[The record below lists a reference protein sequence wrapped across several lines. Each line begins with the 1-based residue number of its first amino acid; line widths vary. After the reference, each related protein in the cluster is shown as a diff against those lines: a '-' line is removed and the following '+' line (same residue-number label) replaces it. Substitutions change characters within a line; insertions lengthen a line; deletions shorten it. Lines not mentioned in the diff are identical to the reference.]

1 MQMRAESIIYPLP
14 TEQLLSKE
22 EGFWR
27 VELPSDYKEF
37 IKINNGGIPER
48 RSFSC
53 NGHNYIVTRFLCI
66 LEDPTE
72 IELGIFDIDATKS
85 QLDERLIDDEDLIG
99 VALLPVAVLFSGDFL
114 CLDFRESRNNPD
126 VCVWDHANS
135 GEFDPVSYPVA
146 NSFKDFLTM
155 LAE

>member
-1 MQMRAESIIYPLP
+1 MRAESIIYPLP

-22 EGFWR
+22 EGFLR

-53 NGHNYIVTRFLCI
+53 NGHNYIITRFLCI

-72 IELGIFDIDATKS
+72 IELGIFDIYATKS
-85 QLDERLIDDEDLIG
+85 QFYGRLIDDEDLIG

-135 GEFDPVSYPVA
+135 GEFEPVSYPVA